1 MTNVDETIK
10 ILSDFQAEIE
20 QTDQENIIQ
29 VFDEQIN
36 KLSDYEHRLID
47 NLLRQLQRVGVR
59 IIDLVKVG
67 VLIDEILSVREHK
80 TSRVVFRHI
89 ELSKL
94 ENSND

>member
-1 MTNVDETIK
+1 MTNLDETIK
-10 ILSDFQAEIE
+10 MLSDFHAEIE

-36 KLSDYEHRLID
+36 KLSDYEQRLID

-59 IIDLVKVG
+59 ITDLVKVG
-67 VLIDEILSVREHK
+67 VLIDEILGVREHK
-80 TSRVVFRHI
+80 TSRVIFRHI

-94 ENSND
+94 ENSGD